1 MFYYLFME
9 IFYRVLEII
18 NWIVIGISILSF
30 LFQFIMIAFV
40 PLKPKKF
47 PVTEKKNKVAI
58 LICARNE
65 SEVIKDTVTQILE
78 GQSYPKDMFDVF
90 VVADNCTDNTAE
102 LAKNAGAIV
111 LERVDNDPTH
121 RAALYPLKMGCE
133 TIMNHPNNYDLVI
146 HLDAD
151 NIVNDDFLSLMNDCY
166 QAGNEFARP
175 YEGSLNGSQNFYAA
189 GNSLFYCFDSRFGS
203 RVRERFHL
211 SAHVNGPGAMM
222 AVSMLKRSGGYD
234 CVTKSDDAEFLFNR
248 LIDKVKPRFVED
260 AVVYEDMPS
269 SFHDTAVR
277 NKRMANGA
285 GKLFKS
291 KFKDL
296 MKSFFKTGDLSFLE
310 ITSLYLLNL
319 INVVVIIWL
328 PLYYIYHFVFLGLV
342 TAGTIPVGNMFPQEY
357 YSASL
362 WNTLIVAACIAVGL
376 LFLFGFLMGFILVLV
391 DYKKMSAK
399 SRKEMIGYSF
409 VVVPFLFVF
418 AITFFAGGIKKDT
431 KWEMVKRNVQ

>member
-1 MFYYLFME
+1 MWYEVLYRTLSIVNYVVLIVLAMPILVQLLYIFLFFVKKTKFPKSE
-9 IFYRVLEII
+9 KKAR
-18 NWIVIGISILSF
+18 IGI
-30 LFQFIMIAFV
+30 
-40 PLKPKKF
+40 
-47 PVTEKKNKVAI
+47 
-58 LICARNE
+58 LIPAHNE
-65 SEVIKDTVTQILE
+65 SSVIYRTVKNLFDKQN
-78 GQSYPKDMFDVF
+78 YPKDMFDVF

-175 YEGSLNGSQNFYAA
+175 YEGSLNGPQNFYAA

-342 TAGTIPVGNMFPQEY
+342 TAGTIPVGNLFPQQY

-431 KWEMVKRNVQ
+431 KWEMVKRNV